1 MPLPLPLP
9 LPLPPPLPP
18 PLPLLHA
25 DDTHAAIV
33 IFGGARLAFS
43 PARHR
48 HRQPPAPPSPAAP
61 DSSKASHPVTYTDGC
76 LIECSPGC
84 DRHRQKLPTA
94 QLPTVDTHAVVLV
107 VGAGHRRRQQPP
119 QSPPPPTVDTHAV
132 VVVSGRAAAE
142 CRHTC
147 RCRGQRHRTAR
158 KNLTAPHTP
167 TDASQSTD
175 EWHCRRHCRRHCYLL
190 PAGDA
195 HAPKR
200 RAGEGG
206 GKVGDH

>member
-1 MPLPLPLP
+1 MPLPV
-9 LPLPPPLPP
+9 PLPPPLPP
-18 PLPLLHA
+18 PLPLLSA
-25 DDTHAAIV
+25 DDTHAAVV
-33 IFGGARLAFS
+33 IGGGARLAFS

-48 HRQPPAPPSPAAP
+48 HRQPPTPPSPAAP

-119 QSPPPPTVDTHAV
+119 QSPPLPTY
-132 VVVSGRAAAE
+132 

-147 RCRGQRHRTAR
+147 SRGRRRQSRRRVSTHMSMSWSAAPDSSKASHRIAY
-158 KNLTAPHTP
+158 NDGCHT
-167 TDASQSTD
+167 
-175 EWHCRRHCRRHCYLL
+175 EHR
-190 PAGDA
+190 
-195 HAPKR
+195 
-200 RAGEGG
+200 
-206 GKVGDH
+206 